1 MMKINLNAIPT
12 ASQSIDDLISAVQEL
27 IYNQYIEVCMKNFR
41 NCVILLV
48 LNCILFMVVSLR
60 FQIPTG
66 IYQLP
71 STVFIVVYHLMSSY
85 VNREAYKESLEDLSK
100 VIQWANMVEFC
111 SQADVVKK
119 LQKYINNR
127 DEE

>member
-1 MMKINLNAIPT
+1 MEINLNAIPT
-12 ASQSIDDLISAVQEL
+12 ASQSINDLISAVQEL

-41 NCVILLV
+41 NCVILLI
-48 LNCILFMVVSLR
+48 LNCILFMVVSLI

-71 STVFIVVYHLMSSY
+71 STVFIAVYHLMSSHT
-85 VNREAYKESLEDLSK
+85 NRKAYKESLEDLSI
-100 VIQWANMVEFC
+100 VIQCANMVDFC
-111 SQADVVKK
+111 SQADAVKK
-119 LQKYINNR
+119 LQRYINNR